1 MKDDVLIDYAYHAMM
16 AETALKKLHNK
27 LLDNDFDEA
36 VEAGIQALADVKLTI
51 NAIKHMKEKRHA
63 LREQA

>member
-1 MKDDVLIDYAYHAMM
+1 MKDDILIDYAYHAMM
-16 AETALKKLHNK
+16 AETALKNLHNK
-27 LLDNDFDEA
+27 MLDDNFDEA
-36 VEAGIQALADVKLTI
+36 IEAGIQTLADVKLTI